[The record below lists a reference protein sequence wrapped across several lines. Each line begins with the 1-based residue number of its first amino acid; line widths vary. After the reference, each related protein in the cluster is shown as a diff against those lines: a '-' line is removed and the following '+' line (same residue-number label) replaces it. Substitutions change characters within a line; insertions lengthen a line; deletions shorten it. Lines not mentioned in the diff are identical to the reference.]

1 MVKSDYSF
9 HIVEIQKLVKILGEK
24 CLHAE
29 VSKNA
34 DDFAKINILLG
45 DIIDRCDHIS
55 GWALECFRKD
65 VR

>member
-1 MVKSDYSF
+1 MAKNDYSF

-29 VSKNA
+29 VSKDANA
-34 DDFAKINILLG
+34 FAEVNAIVGKIQDSCDNISWWTHAG
-45 DIIDRCDHIS
+45 
-55 GWALECFRKD
+55 FRKD